1 MAVRVVLLAVPAVVG
16 GFLHAF
22 KFSILLWP
30 FNLTLPLLR
39 QLPRVCATLRAAAA
53 HFDAELRALLSGRRQ
68 RVPVPQL
75 DHQYSAL
82 RPVQRRPAGQLVAQ
96 AMLAIV
102 DVSYL
107 FMPHCKVVDSWLH
120 S

>member
-1 MAVRVVLLAVPAVVG
+1 MAVHVVLLAVPALVG

-39 QLPRVCATLRAAAA
+39 HLPRVCATLRAAAA

-68 RVPVPQL
+68 RAPVPQL

-82 RPVQRRPAGQLVAQ
+82 RPVQRRPRPAGQLVAQ
-96 AMLAIV
+96 AMLALV
-102 DVSYL
+102 DVSY
-107 FMPHCKVVDSWLH
+107 
-120 S
+120 